1 MSFLEPRAR
10 AGVTSILLIVV
21 IALALGCS
29 PIPEFGQTSAEDVYA
44 IGQEARERGDYMVA
58 IEAFKRVSMSWPLD
72 ELADDCLMGL
82 GDAYLDMDDYAS
94 AEGEYLRL
102 LSDYPRSD
110 LVPEAEYKLGIVYF
124 EQSKPAALD
133 QATTDEAIE
142 QFRRFLRTYPDGEF
156 SDGARQRLEEL
167 ISRLAQKDFE
177 TAMLYVKLGSPVAAE
192 VYLKSIP
199 LEYPDTPWAPRALL
213 ELVRNYVATGET
225 AHAGETLRRLDESY
239 PNTAEAEEAGNL
251 LAEPGGSEE

>member
-10 AGVTSILLIVV
+10 AGVTLFLSVAVV
-21 IALALGCS
+21 GLGLGCS
-29 PIPEFGQTSAEDVYA
+29 PIPEFSETSAEDMYA
-44 IGQEARERGDYMVA
+44 IGQDARENGDYMVA
-58 IEAFKRVSMSWPLD
+58 IEAFKRISMSWPLD
-72 ELADDCLMGL
+72 ERADDALMGL

-110 LVPEAEYKLGIVYF
+110 LVPEAEYKLGVVYF

-142 QFRRFLRTYPDGEF
+142 QFRRFLHTYPDGEF
-156 SDGARQRLEEL
+156 SDGARERLEEL

-177 TAMLYVKLGSPVAAE
+177 TAMLYMKLGSPAAAE
-192 VYLKSIP
+192 VYLESIP
-199 LEYPDTPWAPRALL
+199 IEYPNTPWAPRALL
-213 ELVRNYVATGET
+213 ELVRNYVAAGET
-225 AHAGETLRRLDESY
+225 AHAAETLSRLDESY
-239 PNTAEAEEAGNL
+239 PNTAEAEEAGHL
-251 LAEPGGSEE
+251 LAGPGGSE